1 MTLQHVQNSGQETGR
16 FHLTLKDF
24 TFAAEEADSA
34 HVEGDEEVLEFTLPD
49 KDGKKRVTYETY
61 MPTESQI
68 GLLIANSEDNTLA
81 AVKDFMKQNFL
92 PPTYREIMNRIA
104 DRYDPLGLSTM
115 TDVVFALIEEVAA
128 NPSTESSTSTPS
140 PRTTGSG
147 SRANTRAKASNSS
160 GSRRAGSSS

>member
-1 MTLQHVQNSGQETGR
+1 MA
-16 FHLTLKDF
+16 LKDF

-34 HVEGDEEVLEFTLPD
+34 HVEGEEEVLEFTLPD
-49 KDGKKRVTYETY
+49 KDGKKRVVYETY
-61 MPTESQI
+61 LPTESQI
-68 GLLIANSEDNTLA
+68 GLFMANSEGNGFA
-81 AVKDFMKQNFL
+81 AVKEFMAQNFL
-92 PPTYREIMNRIA
+92 PATYREIMGRIG

-115 TDVVFALIEEVAA
+115 TEVLFALIEEVSA

-160 GSRRAGSSS
+160 GNRRAGSSS